1 MLTDYTD
8 LEEAIMNAPEP
19 IILPRGSEEKVRIIN
34 HAEGEGEYGTWHN
47 LTFDIPSEPL
57 AKEIRKFIN
66 DPLQAQNAEE
76 KIKQGVNRNFGYFV
90 KCFDIDISRF
100 DWDGL
105 VGLEGWAILGV
116 KKDDE
121 YGDSN
126 TISKFVVGPGEG
138 TSADH
143 GVDEPPF

>member
-1 MLTDYTD
+1 MLTDYSD
-8 LEEAIMNAPEP
+8 LEEEIMNAPEP
-19 IILPRGSEEKVRIIN
+19 IILPRGSEVKLRIIN
-34 HAEGEGEYGTWHN
+34 HAEGEGEFGTWHN
-47 LTFDIPSEPL
+47 FTFDVPSEPF

-66 DPLQAQNAEE
+66 DPLQVQNAKE

-105 VGLEGWAILGV
+105 IGLEGWAILGV

-126 TISKFVVGPGEG
+126 TISKFVTGPGSVTELG
-138 TSADH
+138 SED
-143 GVDEPPF
+143 GEIPF